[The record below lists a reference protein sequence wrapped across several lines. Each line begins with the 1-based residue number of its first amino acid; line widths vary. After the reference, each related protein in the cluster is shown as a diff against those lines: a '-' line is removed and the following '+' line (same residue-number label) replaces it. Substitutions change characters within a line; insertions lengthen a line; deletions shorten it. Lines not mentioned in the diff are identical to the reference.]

1 MFFCGWLAFFSF
13 FNREYRSMI
22 GDNELSFLL
31 YGAGALFLL
40 GIVLSY
46 LARSKGSSGD
56 DTAQKLE
63 KALPGA
69 QCAQCGYP
77 GCRAYAEAMANGTA
91 PCNKC
96 TPGGQDTVDTL
107 AEILGVSVPTDESD
121 DAIFTPRTVAIIHES
136 LCTGCTKCARHCPV
150 DAIKGKAKVVHSII
164 ENECIGCA
172 ECVNKCPVDCIEMV
186 RLEPTTANFNWEL
199 ESIRFKGN

>member
-1 MFFCGWLAFFSF
+1 
-13 FNREYRSMI
+13 MI

-121 DAIFTPRTVAIIHES
+121 DAIFTPRTRAYVLVVLSVLVTALLMRLREKLKWFTPS
-136 LCTGCTKCARHCPV
+136 LKTNA
-150 DAIKGKAKVVHSII
+150 
-164 ENECIGCA
+164 
-172 ECVNKCPVDCIEMV
+172 
-186 RLEPTTANFNWEL
+186 
-199 ESIRFKGN
+199 